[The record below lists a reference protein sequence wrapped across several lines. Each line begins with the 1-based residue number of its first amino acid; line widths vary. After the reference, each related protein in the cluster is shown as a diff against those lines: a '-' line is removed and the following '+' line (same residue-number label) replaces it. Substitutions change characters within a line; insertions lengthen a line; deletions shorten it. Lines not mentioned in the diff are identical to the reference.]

1 MGKETEQ
8 LMNALSRLDT
18 SLDVQW
24 GRIGLME
31 RWLEDHSTR
40 LQDLSERID
49 ANLARLEALVG
60 QRKG

>member
-8 LMNALSRLDT
+8 LMSALSRLDT

-40 LQDLSERID
+40 LQDLSKRID

-60 QRKG
+60 RRKG

>member
-1 MGKETEQ
+1 MGKETDQ

-18 SLDVQW
+18 NLDVQW

-31 RWLEDHSTR
+31 RWLEDHSSR
-40 LQDLSERID
+40 LQDLSKRIN
-49 ANLARLEALVG
+49 ANLARLEALIG